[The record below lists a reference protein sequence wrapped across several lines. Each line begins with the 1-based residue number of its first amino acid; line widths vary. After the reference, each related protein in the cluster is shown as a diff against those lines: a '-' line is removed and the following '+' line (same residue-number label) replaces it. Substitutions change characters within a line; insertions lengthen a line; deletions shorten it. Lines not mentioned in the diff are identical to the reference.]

1 MSSEILSRGA
11 LAASMV
17 ICILA
22 VPAWG
27 HHSHANYDM
36 TEYTHIEGSVK
47 DVLWINPHIWL
58 YVEVTGE
65 DGEPAQWALE
75 TASTGQLAR
84 NGVTRDTV
92 RVGDTISA
100 RCHRLQDGSN
110 GCLLGY
116 LTGRD
121 GVERLWD

>member
-1 MSSEILSRGA
+1 MPFRILVLMTTMFFFG
-11 LAASMV
+11 V
-17 ICILA
+17 G
-22 VPAWG
+22 AWG
-27 HHSHANYDM
+27 HHSHANYDV
-36 TEYTHIEGSVK
+36 TEYTHLDGSVK

-58 YVEVTGE
+58 FIEVADD
-65 DGEPAQWALE
+65 DGSPMQWVLE
-75 TASTGQLAR
+75 TATPAQLAR

-92 RVGDTISA
+92 QVGDSVSV
-100 RCHRLQDGSN
+100 RCHQLKDGSN

>member
-1 MSSEILSRGA
+1 MPVRA
-11 LAASMV
+11 MV
-17 ICILA
+17 LVVTGWLMGMPVWA
-22 VPAWG
+22 

-36 TEYTHIEGSVK
+36 TQYHHVEGTVT
-47 DVLWINPHIWL
+47 DIHWINPHIWL
-58 YVEVTGE
+58 YVEVIGE
-65 DGEPAQWALE
+65 EGAPQVWALE
-75 TASTGQLAR
+75 TANPVQLAV

-100 RCHRLQDGSN
+100 RCHQLRDGSN

-121 GVERLWD
+121 GIERLWD